1 MDEIVLDYQNFCQ
14 NVLTILAV
22 ILSISDN
29 QRQRHIDLQ
38 MYVCFVVPLTKIDMN
53 EGFFT

>member
-29 QRQRHIDLQ
+29 QRQRNIDLQ
-38 MYVCFVVPLTKIDMN
+38 MYVCYVVPLTKIDLN
-53 EGFFT
+53 ERVFT

>member
-29 QRQRHIDLQ
+29 QRQRHIYLQ
-38 MYVCFVVPLTKIDMN
+38 MSVCYVVPLTKIDMN
-53 EGFFT
+53 ERFFT